1 MNQWTPAALRQPNT
15 QPPAATP
22 TYVAAYVAQPQTTPV
37 MQPLQPTT
45 AVPQYQQHTTQQ
57 SAVQPQYQQP
67 AAQPAAQP
75 QYQQPA
81 AQPAAQPQY
90 QQPAAQSA
98 AQQQYQQPAAQPE
111 TPQQPSQN
119 EDQNGSKIDNIF
131 GKDIVMD
138 WKVLFNAPKSGYASV
153 YGKPSVVTVTIT
165 KFGTQATTVKHNI
178 APCIVE
184 KIEEVAGDFA
194 FKKASSATNVMLPG
208 SAAAGITAAR
218 DAVFAAITALTQG
231 QAPLTINDAANLLNT
246 IAGSITPAGNDP
258 DFYFQEVKVNSHKI
272 GQDGFA
278 PVSTI
283 EIQRQGLRNGE
294 PARYPWII
302 TIDNFEALA
311 RRSQKGTVTYDSKT
325 RRNLPGKEKPLTLMA
340 SDKDIYELANKARHY
355 IDAWTLTTTSRL
367 IKAAKV

>member
-1 MNQWTPAALRQPNT
+1 MTRKMNQWTPAALRQPNT

-45 AVPQYQQHTTQQ
+45 AVPQYQQHATQQ

-75 QYQQPA
+75 
-81 AQPAAQPQY
+81 
-90 QQPAAQSA
+90 
-98 AQQQYQQPAAQPE
+98 QYQQPAAQPE

-246 IAGSITPAGNDP
+246 IAGSITPAGSEP

>member
-1 MNQWTPAALRQPNT
+1 MVKPYAGANRVQTAQLLLKAKESVLIFISKEALTMTPWVPAPLRTPSQQQQPQPVAST
-15 QPPAATP
+15 QNA
-22 TYVAAYVAQPQTTPV
+22 AAYAGQT
-37 MQPLQPTT
+37 M
-45 AVPQYQQHTTQQ
+45 
-57 SAVQPQYQQP
+57 QPQYQTS
-67 AAQPAAQP
+67 AAVQLVPQQP
-75 QYQQPA
+75 Q
-81 AQPAAQPQY
+81 PQ
-90 QQPAAQSA
+90 
-98 AQQQYQQPAAQPE
+98 QQQYQQY
-111 TPQQPSQN
+111 QQPTVASQQPGKN
-119 EDQNGSKIDNIF
+119 EDGQNDSKIDNVF

-138 WKVLFNAPKSGYASV
+138 WKVLFTAPKSGYASV

-165 KFGTQATTVKHNI
+165 RFGAQGTQSVTVKHNI

-184 KIEEVAGDFA
+184 KIEQVAGDFA
-194 FKKASSATNVMLPG
+194 FKKASSATSVILSG

-231 QAPLTINDAANLLNT
+231 QVPLTINDAANLLNT

-302 TIDNFEALA
+302 TIDNFEAFA
-311 RRSQKGTVTYDSKT
+311 KRSQKGTVTYDSKT
-325 RRNLPGKEKPLTLMA
+325 RRNQPGKERPMTIMA
-340 SDKDIYELANKARHY
+340 SDKDIYELANKARHF